1 MKLNKMEVDL
11 LATAGIRVL
20 FFLPVSQQEAMNNNE
35 NIKQVFLV
43 TDTVV
48 CRKCEELGESLFE
61 ILLYVSLLIIYCLPA
76 ASQY

>member
-1 MKLNKMEVDL
+1 
-11 LATAGIRVL
+11 
-20 FFLPVSQQEAMNNNE
+20 MNINE

-61 ILLYVSLLIIYCLPA
+61 ILLYVSLLIIYCFLAYLLPH
-76 ASQY
+76 SNTVSGVS